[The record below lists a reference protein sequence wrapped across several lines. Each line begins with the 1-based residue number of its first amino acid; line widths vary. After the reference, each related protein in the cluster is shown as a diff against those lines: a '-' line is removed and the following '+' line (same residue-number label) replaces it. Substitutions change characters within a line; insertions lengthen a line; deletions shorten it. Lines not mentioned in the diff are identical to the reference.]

1 MSNAR
6 EESPDADA
14 MTVKEEKS
22 GEQDVSEF
30 EPEPSTKPNEWDL
43 EFPDGGFRA
52 YLVVAG
58 TVAGTMSTFG
68 YVNSWGVFQ
77 AYYEENILKDVPPS
91 NIAWIGSI
99 QYSLVFLPGLLTG
112 RLFDLGYFK
121 LPFLAAST
129 LLVLSTFLV
138 AQCTQYWHFLLCQ
151 GIVTGLSCGMIF
163 GPNMGIIGHWFRRK
177 RGLAMGISAMGS
189 SIGGTIFPIATHKLI
204 PLVGFPWTM
213 RICAFILIF
222 TLGFANL
229 TLARRLPPKNV
240 KGGLFNLQAFGSA
253 AYTVYCLSGLVAFL
267 GLYTVLTYIDV
278 SAVTVGVSPNFS
290 FYLISIANGCSLF
303 GRLVGGIVSDKIGPL
318 NVLIPMTLIA
328 AGMTFAWPYART
340 EPALIAIAALYGV
353 VSGSYVST
361 FPLPVFALGDVADVG
376 RRTGMALTVA
386 ALGALAGPPISG
398 AINTATG
405 GFKAVGYYAGG
416 TIVLAVLLMV
426 GTRQLRLGRLW
437 GKI

>member
-240 KGGLFNLQAFGSA
+240 KGGLFNLQAFKSL
-253 AYTVYCLSGLVAFL
+253 AYTLYCLSGLVAFL

-318 NVLIPMTLIA
+318 NVLIPMTFIA

-340 EPALIAIAALYGV
+340 ESALIAIAALYGV